1 MRLLLIVDCYLPSHK
16 SSAKQMHDLGLEFRR
31 EGHDVTVLTTSHETV
46 GNFEVSVEDGLRVAR
61 VKTSQI
67 KGASKLF
74 RALNEVRL
82 SGIVWRTAGRFLEE
96 NPADLIVF
104 YSPTIFWSS
113 LVRRL
118 KSLWHCPAYLILRD
132 IFPEW
137 AVNVGI
143 LRRGLIY
150 RFFRKKEIE
159 QYDTADVIA
168 VQSRGDLKYFE
179 RNFANRPYRL
189 KVLYNWAT
197 VQEFGLPGTEY
208 RKQLRL
214 ENKIVFFY
222 GGNLGVAQDV
232 DNIVQLASSL
242 TGHPHIHF
250 LLVGEG
256 SEAGRVAKIIADKR
270 LTNLKLLPPVEQR
283 TYFSMVSEFDVGLVT
298 LDRRLTNHNIPGKVL
313 GYLYWGLPVLASINP
328 GNDLFNLLE
337 KNQAGLCF
345 VNGDDEN
352 LRAAAL
358 QLASDAQLRARM
370 GKNGPRLLETTF
382 SGEVAAR
389 QILEHLPL
397 GLPPLEGAEVQVFM
411 DKSPTCRNGTFLH

>member
-16 SSAKQMHDLGLEFRR
+16 SSAKQIHDLGVEFLRQ
-31 EGHDVTVLTTSHETV
+31 GHEVTVLTTTHEAAA
-46 GNFEVSVEDGLRVAR
+46 NFEVSIEDGLVVGRVR
-61 VKTSQI
+61 TRQI
-67 KGASKLF
+67 KGASKPL
-74 RALNEVRL
+74 RAFNESRL
-82 SGIVWRTAGRFLEE
+82 SAFVWRRANRFLEA
-96 NPADLIVF
+96 NPADLIIF

-118 KSLWHCPAYLILRD
+118 KSLWGCPAYLILRD

-159 QYDTADVIA
+159 QYDAANVIA
-168 VQSRGDLKYFE
+168 VQSRGDLNYFE
-179 RNFANRPYRL
+179 RNFAHRSYRL

-197 VQEFGLPGTEY
+197 VQESSLPRTEY
-208 RKQLRL
+208 RRQLGL
-214 ENKIVFFY
+214 EEKIVFFY

-232 DNIVQLASSL
+232 DNIVKLASGL
-242 TGHPHIHF
+242 TGHPQIHF

-256 SEAGRVAKIIADKR
+256 SEVGRLRKIIAEEQ
-270 LTNLKLLPPVEQR
+270 LHNIQLLPPVDQCR
-283 TYFSMVSEFDVGLVT
+283 YISMVSEFDVGLIS

-328 GNDLFNLLE
+328 GNDLFSLLE
-337 KNQAGLCF
+337 RSQAGFCL
-345 VNGDDEN
+345 VNGEN
-352 LRAAAL
+352 EKLRVAAL
-358 QLASDAQLRARM
+358 KLASDCQLRARM

-382 SGEVAAR
+382 SVEAAAR
-389 QILEHLPL
+389 QILQHLPQ
-397 GLPPLEGAEVQVFM
+397 GSPRLEEAEVLTV
-411 DKSPTCRNGTFLH
+411 DG